1 MGSMDLVSHCIKR
14 NERILEGRATA
25 GMLIILLVLSLL
37 GWIYLTQAGHVA
49 TTSRRVQELDV
60 EKRRLQQEN
69 LELRSEIAE
78 LDSVSRLAARARE
91 LGFAAV
97 TLEDARFLV
106 VEEVPMVQSDVP
118 ADASLVG
125 RWLDNVTSQFTAWVQ
140 AEAQ

>member
-1 MGSMDLVSHCIKR
+1 
-14 NERILEGRATA
+14 
-25 GMLIILLVLSLL
+25 MLIILLVLSLL

>member
-1 MGSMDLVSHCIKR
+1 MDLVSHCIKR